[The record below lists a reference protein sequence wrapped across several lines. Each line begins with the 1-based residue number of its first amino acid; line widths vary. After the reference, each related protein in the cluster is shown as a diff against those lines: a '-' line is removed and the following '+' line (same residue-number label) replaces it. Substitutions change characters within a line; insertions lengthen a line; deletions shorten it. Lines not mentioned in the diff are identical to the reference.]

1 MSAAPLYNQAAA
13 GSALYALSP
22 AAAHGWAGFW
32 SPDTLSQTSLTL
44 DQAWSAT
51 DGVYLFCAV
60 APTDTAAM
68 AAGLAQ
74 IIPALSPA
82 GLLRMAWIGDPNLPV
97 DHWQVDVLL
106 ARESGTNWTVARA
119 VTWLGG
125 GYGLYLP
132 AGAALTQSSAND
144 IYGIAV
150 GGTGGYFLAPQG
162 AFDISASSALIPL
175 SGSGIGAIGATL
187 AVSGSEGDAFQQLSA
202 GLRYCYPTL
211 TARTGAVDRLDMPLV
226 SQNGLSFSLYLT
238 YFPGALPDP
247 NLSSLSFFPSSG
259 TGSVPTLP
267 CYLRTVLGYATTL
280 TPKPAQNGVAAA
292 RFVFGVSPR
301 WVPDDRRNLAS
312 MAYHL
317 CPDGAFTIGTD
328 TQPEHE
334 FHDPHNVVDRVML
347 GASGTEY
354 AGLTSLTE
362 CVVLFAGGAPA
373 YAPALVNAT
382 QTDTDPVLLTSDAT
396 TSAATFLPPVSDTG
410 NLIYFAQP
418 RQSPLYQAGDTGFLD
433 FMSLPAA
440 LFSTS
445 EAQLPLG
452 IYAGVNDDKAR
463 AARLLDQAVLAPARN
478 QAAMAGTGDV
488 RTQTGGTAVQGV
500 TPPGLSVTVS
510 QDLSTWQT
518 LVMAQMN
525 EMTPQSR
532 SFSSVSKDLQAALQS
547 DQLFFVVATPSV
559 LAPPVDQCPNGECT
573 SVQYRL
579 DPKTLAILAE
589 EGVDP
594 TTIAALTTGLSAQGY
609 PTFAT
614 KNAFVAE
621 VKSLAPNVSE
631 EDEAKIL
638 AIAGQLSIEI
648 DHWTFQLSPDS
659 WRIDPSSPTMMLVK
673 YANATL
679 EDLVNDTSRWGY
691 PDAAGN
697 KSATQKLIQ
706 DIFDAAREAWR
717 EDRASPYA
725 DFYQD
730 IVSNAAW
737 NGFLFL
743 NAPVNMAEL
752 PTELLFLTAG
762 IDASRFYAHHIAI
775 GATPYKSESSTLV
788 LGQSSISGLIDYTD
802 ETDLVMEATVPYA
815 FKTQQLTAVFKNTAL
830 VDFKAKCELMVNR
843 LFDAETLKVETVHG
857 NNLVLSGGYQR
868 QNGEP
873 VYSFVLTGLNDYNLL
888 RSALGAVSIAAVQI
902 QTAATDATHIQ
913 VSFLLSGKMRFV
925 EQPTFDL
932 FSYGVPLTAGDQ
944 TPSDAD
950 SALAFSNLAV
960 LMAFDLGNPA
970 VQTFTAIPNNVA
982 FDLVNSKPRT
992 ASLANRFPLKLTGLT
1007 VGTKIGTGTDAS
1019 STSPADLGY
1028 SGVNAPIDASI
1039 MTAPWYGLTFDLDM
1053 GTLGALSGGR
1063 PLIMSV
1069 LTAWCVGVVANDQPI
1084 YLGLKMPDARPLGID
1099 WPLQGVLHLGFRSFD
1114 FTASG
1119 EGETRAYM
1127 LRMRRFGLSALGISF
1142 PPGNLDVFMFGDP
1155 AGGNTGKLGWYA
1167 AYAPDST
1174 SKTKSVPGPRAANVR
1189 MSGPAAERLT
1199 RTERARRNGRRLK
1212 SPNPGL

>member
-1 MSAAPLYNQAAA
+1 MSTPPLYSQAAA
-13 GSALYALSP
+13 DSALYALSP

-32 SPDTLSQTSLTL
+32 SPETLAQTSLTL

-51 DGVYLFCAV
+51 DGVYLFCAT

-68 AAGLAQ
+68 AAALAQ

-82 GLLRMAWIGDPNLPV
+82 GLLRMAWIGDPNVPV
-97 DHWQVDVLL
+97 DHWQVDIVL
-106 ARESGTNWTVARA
+106 AQENGASWTVART
-119 VTWLGG
+119 VNFSSG

-132 AGAALTQSSAND
+132 AGSALTQSSAGD
-144 IYGIAV
+144 TYGIAI
-150 GGTGGYFLAPQG
+150 GGSGAYFIAPQG
-162 AFDISASSALIPL
+162 AFAISGGSALIPL
-175 SGSGIGAIGATL
+175 SGSGIGAVGATL
-187 AVSGSEGDAFQQLSA
+187 AISGSGSDAFQQLSA
-202 GLRYCYPTL
+202 GLRYCFPTL
-211 TARTGAVDRLDMPLV
+211 SKRTGIVDRLDMPLV
-226 SQNGLSFSLYLT
+226 SQGGLSFNLYLA
-238 YFPGALPDP
+238 YFPGTLPDA
-247 NLSSLSFFPSSG
+247 NLSWLSFFPPSG
-259 TGSVPTLP
+259 QGSVPTLP

-280 TPKPAQNGVAAA
+280 TPLPAQNGTAAA

-301 WVPDDRRNLAS
+301 WIPDGRRNLAS

-328 TQPEHE
+328 TPPAHE
-334 FHDPHNVVDRVML
+334 FHDPHDVIDKVML

-354 AGLTSLTE
+354 AGLTSLTQ

-373 YAPALVNAT
+373 YAPALVT
-382 QTDTDPVLLTSDAT
+382 PLQTDTDPVLLTPDAT
-396 TSAATFLPPVSDTG
+396 TSAATFLPPQTG

-445 EAQLPLG
+445 EAQMPLG
-452 IYAGVNDDKAR
+452 IYAGVSEDKAR

-478 QAAMAGTGDV
+478 QIAMAGDGDV
-488 RTQTGGTAVQGV
+488 RTQVNSGTAVQGV

-510 QDLSTWQT
+510 QDLSTWQS
-518 LVMAQMN
+518 LVIAQMN
-525 EMTPQSR
+525 AMTPKSR
-532 SFSSVSKDLQAALQS
+532 SFSSVGADLQAALQS

-579 DPKTLAILAE
+579 DAKTLAILGE

-594 TTIAALTTGLSAQGY
+594 ATVTALTNGLSALGY
-609 PTFAT
+609 PTYAT
-614 KNAFVAE
+614 KNLFVAE
-621 VKSLAPNVSE
+621 VKSLAPAVTE

-659 WRIDPSSPTMMLVK
+659 WRVAGDSPTMMLVK

-691 PDAAGN
+691 ADAAGN
-697 KSATQKLIQ
+697 KAATQKLIQ
-706 DIFDAAREAWR
+706 DMFDAAREAR
-717 EDRASPYA
+717 RNDPASPYA
-725 DFYQD
+725 EFYED
-730 IVSNAAW
+730 VVNNAAW

-743 NAPVNMAEL
+743 NAPINMAEL

-762 IDASRFYAHHIAI
+762 IDATRFYAHHVAI
-775 GATPYKSESSTLV
+775 GATPYKSESGALV
-788 LGQSSISGLIDYTD
+788 LGQSSISGLIDYSD
-802 ETDLVMEATVPYA
+802 PIDLVMEATVPYA

-830 VDFKAKCELMVNR
+830 VDFKAQCELMVNR

-873 VYSFVLTGLNDYNLL
+873 VYSFVLTGLNDYSLL
-888 RSALGAVSIAAVQI
+888 RSALGAVNIAAVQI

-913 VSFLLSGKMRFV
+913 VSFLLSGKMRFI
-925 EQPTFDL
+925 EQPAFDL

-944 TPSDAD
+944 TPADAD

-960 LMAFDLGNPA
+960 LMAFDLGSPA
-970 VQTFTAIPNNVA
+970 EQTFTAIANDVA

-992 ASLANRFPLKLTGLT
+992 ASLVNRFPLKLTGLAM
-1007 VGTKIGTGTDAS
+1007 GIKSGTGTDAT

-1028 SGVNAPIDASI
+1028 AGVNAPIDASI
-1039 MTAPWYGLTFDLDM
+1039 MTAPWYGLVFNLDM

-1063 PLIMSV
+1063 PLILSV
-1069 LTAWCVGVVANDQPI
+1069 LAAWCVGAAGNDQPI

-1114 FTASG
+1114 FVASG
-1119 EGETRAYM
+1119 AGDTRAYM

-1142 PPGNLDVFMFGDP
+1142 PPGNLDIFMFGDP

-1167 AYAPDST
+1167 AYAPDAK
-1174 SKTKSVPGPRAANVR
+1174 SKTKSVPAPRAANVR
-1189 MSGPAAERLT
+1189 LSGPAAERLS

-1212 SPNPGL
+1212 SPNTGI